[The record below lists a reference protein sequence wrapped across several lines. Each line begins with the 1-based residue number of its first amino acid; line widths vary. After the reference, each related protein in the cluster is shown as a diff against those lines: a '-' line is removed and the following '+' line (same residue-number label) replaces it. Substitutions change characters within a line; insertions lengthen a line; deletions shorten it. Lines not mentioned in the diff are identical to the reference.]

1 MKGWCD
7 LKRKLTIVA
16 MVVLAAIFIATPV
29 LAAGSSQPMEA
40 KQGPKKRQTVIS
52 MTGTILSISGTQV
65 QIKIAMTN
73 KPFVRYRRT
82 IQWVKTTTYT
92 RFYSWDG
99 KTRERIEFA
108 DLVVGD
114 KVAIN
119 AKVKDG
125 IFTARRVQRRQPR
138 IR

>member
-1 MKGWCD
+1 
-7 LKRKLTIVA
+7 
-16 MVVLAAIFIATPV
+16 MVVLAAILIASPV
-29 LAAGSSQPMEA
+29 LAAGSSQSLEA
-40 KQGPKKRQTVIS
+40 KQGPEKKQTVIS

-73 KPFVRYRRT
+73 KPFAKYRRT
-82 IQWVKTTTYT
+82 IQLVNTTTYT
-92 RFYSWDG
+92 KFYSWDG
-99 KTRERIEFA
+99 RTREPITFS
-108 DLVVGD
+108 DLKVGD

-125 IFTARRVQRRQPR
+125 TFTARRVQRRQPR